1 MTDFSKYN
9 NVSVKKETYAKM
21 DEIRKVIIEGDPEVS
36 YSQVVTILVNKE
48 YQRLNG
54 KIKKR

>member
-9 NVSVKKETYAKM
+9 NISVKKDTNAKI
-21 DEIRKVIIEGDPEVS
+21 DQIRKVIIEGDPEVS

>member
-9 NVSVKKETYAKM
+9 NISVKKDTYAKI
-21 DEIRKVIIEGDPEVS
+21 DQIRKVIIEGDPEVS

-48 YQRLNG
+48 YQRLKG